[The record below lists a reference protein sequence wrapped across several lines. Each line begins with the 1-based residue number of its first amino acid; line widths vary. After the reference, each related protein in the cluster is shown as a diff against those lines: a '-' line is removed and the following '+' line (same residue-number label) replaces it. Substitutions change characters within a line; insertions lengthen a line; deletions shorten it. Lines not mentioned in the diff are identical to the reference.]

1 VGTRT
6 SYAPGTFSW
15 VDLATTDVG
24 AAKSF
29 SEDMRATGAT
39 PNWMSYVTV
48 TDADDAAARRTQV
61 GGGVIDEAFD
71 VLDLG
76 RIAVVV
82 DP

>member
-29 SEDMRATGAT
+29 HTGLFGWETEDNNA
-39 PNWMSYVTV
+39 
-48 TDADDAAARRTQV
+48 
-61 GGGVIDEAFD
+61 GGV
-71 VLDLG
+71 LYTTCRLG
-76 RIAVVV
+76 GDAVCGLYEMSQDIRAAGAVFSLFAGETE
-82 DP
+82 P